1 MKTKHMDLYPSIFW
15 SLCCC
20 FNTSVYHLNPIKQY
34 WCRSKC
40 LCQYPE
46 PVWWPYHSWPLSK
59 VGSLEHLTR
68 SGLDA
73 LKQTG
78 TYENAR
84 ENAGLYT
91 PTSACWRSNR
101 HWQSDR
107 PFEPAPISLVSKLAH
122 TFAPL
127 ARCVRTVVR
136 AITASALWWT
146 AGARKKS
153 LLPDFCKVRSWPTLS
168 DVSCFIPYTSFR
180 PIATEA
186 ITIKSNARNSKVVA
200 FSKQHCD
207 YCSE

>member
-1 MKTKHMDLYPSIFW
+1 MVWCPCHSW
-15 SLCCC
+15 SL
-20 FNTSVYHLNPIKQY
+20 
-34 WCRSKC
+34 SKIGA
-40 LCQYPE
+40 LDY
-46 PVWWPYHSWPLSK
+46 
-59 VGSLEHLTR
+59 LTR

-127 ARCVRTVVR
+127 ARCVRTEVR

-146 AGARKKS
+146 AGARKKVTAAR
-153 LLPDFCKVRSWPTLS
+153 LLQGEKLTYPVRRCFVFHPIYQLQAYCDRS
-168 DVSCFIPYTSFR
+168 DNDKEQCQVLEGR
-180 PIATEA
+180 G
-186 ITIKSNARNSKVVA
+186 V
-200 FSKQHCD
+200 Q
-207 YCSE
+207 